1 MRRGIGL
8 LAVLF
13 LFLCFAN
20 PARAQ
25 QPQPNARP
33 WWVEFQIGEGELQLE
48 SDQSAGVRHS
58 TLAMG
63 FAGGHRLGSRA
74 RIGLQLNGWLLQASN
89 LNNPSVG
96 ESVSNVMGVADVFPI
111 SRVPL
116 FLRGG
121 AGAGFYNINRTD
133 GFNGNGWAWAAGAG
147 YEFMVGQRFGVAPV
161 LAYSAGKF
169 DDIIATSVFE
179 TGRRYSAVEFKVAIL
194 WHFGGG

>member
-1 MRRGIGL
+1 MRRGKGL

-13 LFLCFAN
+13 LSVCFAN

-25 QPQPNARP
+25 QSQPNARP
-33 WWVEFQIGEGELQLE
+33 WWVEFQIGEGQLQLE

-58 TLAMG
+58 TFAMG

-74 RIGLQLNGWLLQASN
+74 RVGLQLNGWLLQAFN
-89 LNNPSVG
+89 LNDPSVG
-96 ESVSNVMGVADVFPI
+96 ESVSDVMAVADLFPI

-121 AGAGFYNINRTD
+121 AGAGFYTINRAD
-133 GFNGNGWAWAAGAG
+133 GYSGNGWAWTAGAG
-147 YEFMVGQRFGVAPV
+147 YELMLGRRFGVAPIV
-161 LAYSAGKF
+161 AYSAGTF
-169 DDIIATSVFE
+169 DDIRELSVIE
-179 TGRRYSAVEFKVAIL
+179 TGRRYSVVEFKVAIL